1 VLALDARVRV
11 RATPVTGDAHLA
23 LRPYPASLEEEFAA
37 GGKVLQLRPIRPEDA
52 ARLMAFYAAARAEDL
67 RLRFFHTRREVPR
80 SELARFCQVD
90 YDREMAFIV
99 LDGDEMVGE
108 VRAICDPDNLQAEF
122 AIQVAGGWQRRGVG
136 RHLLE
141 KMLAYLRSRGTG
153 AIVGQCLEENAGMAA
168 LARAVGI
175 AVAPKA
181 DGIVDLRRT
190 LVPAGGCA

>member
-1 VLALDARVRV
+1 
-11 RATPVTGDAHLA
+11 
-23 LRPYPASLEEEFAA
+23 
-37 GGKVLQLRPIRPEDA
+37 
-52 ARLMAFYAAARAEDL
+52 
-67 RLRFFHTRREVPR
+67 
-80 SELARFCQVD
+80 
-90 YDREMAFIV
+90 
-99 LDGDEMVGE
+99 MVGE